1 MSVSKL
7 MLSFDFQDLFHLNGG
22 PLVVGS
28 SSLEPNS
35 FENNTIGGAEYS
47 YFSLFF
53 LELVYMFMRMQLI

>member
-22 PLVVGS
+22 PLVVGC
-28 SSLEPNS
+28 SLEPNS
-35 FENNTIGGAEYS
+35 FENNIIEGAVYS

-53 LELVYMFMRMQLI
+53 LN